1 MALSLLSE
9 CLRPGDRIVV
19 GQAVGEPVALIAALF
34 ELAPRL
40 GAVDVFC
47 GLSLNPAW
55 EGKVPDAVR
64 VTTYCGLGTVRKLV
78 ARERAR
84 VLPTSLSQLSS
95 LIASRKLP
103 VDVVLL
109 QVSPA
114 DADGYHS
121 LSCTLDYVWDAAQV
135 ARVVVVEVN
144 SNLPITRTSGGI
156 GRLHHSRVVVA
167 LESDAAL
174 LESPA
179 EAPGEVQRQVAR
191 QVAKLVP
198 DGATVQL
205 GIGGLA
211 VAVAEAI
218 RDRRGLK
225 IRSGMVGDW
234 FVDLVDSGAIDTAT
248 PDACLT
254 SLAVGSRHLYGSLS
268 RLTREGILGFALPAQ
283 LVVPI
288 PGSPFMAINSAIEV
302 DLSGQVNAEFVGE
315 RYVGAVGGQTDY
327 FRAARRSAG
336 GLAILALPAMTAATT
351 QATAG
356 REARSRIIPR
366 CAHVTSAQSDV
377 DVIVTEHG
385 AADIRATTL
394 KERRTLITNI
404 AGPQERGAL
413 LHGLGAEPSAK

>member
-1 MALSLLSE
+1 MPSALSE
-9 CLRPGDRIVV
+9 CLRPGDHIVV
-19 GQAVGEPVALIAALF
+19 GQAVGEPVGLIAELF
-34 ELAPRL
+34 ALAPRL
-40 GAVDVFC
+40 ETVDVFC

-55 EGKVPDAVR
+55 EENVPEALR
-64 VTTYCGLGTVRKLV
+64 VTTYLGLGTVRKLV
-78 ARERAR
+78 ACERAR
-84 VLPTSLSQLSS
+84 VVPTSLSQLSS
-95 LIASRKLP
+95 LIASRRLP

-135 ARVVVVEVN
+135 ARVVLVEVN
-144 SNLPITRTSGGI
+144 SKLPMTRSSHGK
-156 GRLHHSRVVVA
+156 GRLHTSRVVVA
-167 LESDAAL
+167 RESDAPL

-179 EAPGEVQRQVAR
+179 EEPDEVQQAVAR

-211 VAVAEAI
+211 VAVAGALK
-218 RDRRGLK
+218 DRRGLK

-234 FVDLVDSGAIDTAT
+234 FLDLVDSGAIDTAA
-248 PDACLT
+248 PDTCLA
-254 SLAVGSRHLYGSLS
+254 SLAVGSRRLYESLS
-268 RLTREGILGFALPAQ
+268 RDGILGFALPAQ
-283 LVVPI
+283 LGVPI

-302 DLSGQVNAEFVGE
+302 DLGGQVNAEFVGE
-315 RYVGAVGGQTDY
+315 RYVGTVGGQTDY

-336 GLAILALPAMTAATT
+336 GLAILALPSTTAATR
-351 QATAG
+351 G
-356 REARSRIIPR
+356 REAQSRIVSR
-366 CAHVTSAQSDV
+366 CVYVTSAQSDV

-394 KERRTLITNI
+394 KERNALIANI
-404 AGPQERGAL
+404 AEPRERGAL
-413 LHGLGAEPSAK
+413 LHGGAQ

>member
-1 MALSLLSE
+1 MTLSLLAE

-19 GQAVGEPVALIAALF
+19 GQATGEPVGLIAELF
-34 ELAPRL
+34 DLAPRL
-40 GAVDVFC
+40 GTVEVFC

-55 EGKVPDAVR
+55 EGNVPDAVR

-78 ARERAR
+78 GRERAR
-84 VLPTSLSQLSS
+84 VLPSSLSQLSS

-103 VDVVLL
+103 ADVVLL

-121 LSCTLDYVWDAAQV
+121 LGCTLDYVWDAALA

-144 SNLPITRTSGGI
+144 ANVPMTRGI
-156 GRLHHSRVVVA
+156 GRLHRSRVVVA
-167 LESDAAL
+167 RESDDAL

-179 EAPGEVQRQVAR
+179 EEPAEVQRQVAR
-191 QVAKLVP
+191 EVAGLVP

-211 VAVAEAI
+211 VAVAGALKNH
-218 RDRRGLK
+218 RGLK
-225 IRSGMVGDW
+225 IRSGLVGDW
-234 FVDLVDSGAIDTAT
+234 FLDLLESGAIDTAT
-248 PDACLT
+248 PDGCLT
-254 SLAVGSRHLYGSLS
+254 SLVVGSRHLYESLS
-268 RLTREGILGFALPAQ
+268 RESILGFAPPAQ
-283 LVVPI
+283 LVIPI

-302 DLSGQVNAEFVGE
+302 DLCGQVNAEFLGE

-336 GLAILALPAMTAATT
+336 GLAILALPATT
-351 QATAG
+351 G
-356 REARSRIIPR
+356 RDAKSRIVRR
-366 CAHVTSAQSDV
+366 CAYVTSAQSDV

-385 AADIRATTL
+385 AADIRSTTL
-394 KERRTLITNI
+394 QERHVLIANI
-404 AGPQERGAL
+404 ADPQARAVL
-413 LHGLGAEPSAK
+413 LQGGVR

>member
-1 MALSLLSE
+1 MAASVLSE
-9 CLRPGDRIVV
+9 CLRPGDRVVV
-19 GQAVGEPVALIAALF
+19 GQAVGEPVGLIAELF

-40 GAVDVFC
+40 GTVDVFC

-55 EGKVPDAVR
+55 EAEVPDAVR
-64 VTTYCGLGTVRKLV
+64 MTTYCGLGTVRKQV
-78 ARERAR
+78 ARGRAR
-84 VLPTSLSQLSS
+84 VLPCSLSQLSS
-95 LIASRKLP
+95 FIASGKLP
-103 VDVVLL
+103 ADVVLL

-121 LSCTLDYVWDAAQV
+121 LGCTLDYVWDAAQV
-135 ARVVVVEVN
+135 ARLVVVEVN
-144 SNLPITRTSGGI
+144 SRLPMTRGS
-156 GRLHHSRVVVA
+156 GRLHRSRVVVA
-167 LESDAAL
+167 RESDAPL

-179 EAPGEVQRQVAR
+179 EEPGDVQRQVAR
-191 QVAKLVP
+191 QVATLIP

-211 VAVAEAI
+211 VAVAGAL

-234 FVDLVDSGAIDTAT
+234 FLDLLDSGAIDTAT
-248 PDACLT
+248 PDACLA
-254 SLAVGSRHLYGSLS
+254 SLAVGSRHLYASLS
-268 RLTREGILGFALPAQ
+268 REGILGFALPAQ

-302 DLSGQVNAEFVGE
+302 DLNGQVNAELVGE
-315 RYVGAVGGQTDY
+315 RYVGAIGGQTDY

-336 GLAILALPAMTAATT
+336 GLAILALPATT
-351 QATAG
+351 G
-356 REARSRIIPR
+356 REAGSRIVRR
-366 CAHVTSAQSDV
+366 CAYVTSAQSDV

-394 KERRTLITNI
+394 KNRNILIANI
-404 AGPQERGAL
+404 ADPRARGAL
-413 LHGLGAEPSAK
+413 LA

>member
-1 MALSLLSE
+1 MARSVLSE
-9 CLRPGDRIVV
+9 CLRPGDHVVV
-19 GQAVGEPVALIAALF
+19 GQGVGEPVGLIAELF

-40 GAVDVFC
+40 GSVDVFC

-55 EGKVPDAVR
+55 EDSVPDAVR
-64 VTTYCGLGTVRKLV
+64 VTSYCGLGTVRKLV

-84 VLPTSLSQLSS
+84 VLPASLSQLSS

-121 LSCTLDYVWDAAQV
+121 MSCTLDYVWDAVQA
-135 ARVVVVEVN
+135 ARVVLVEVN
-144 SNLPITRTSGGI
+144 SNLPLTRASRGS
-156 GRLHHSRVVVA
+156 GRLHASAVVVA
-167 LESDAAL
+167 RESEAAL
-174 LESPA
+174 LESP
-179 EAPGEVQRQVAR
+179 PEVPDEMQRQVAR
-191 QVAKLVP
+191 QAANLVP

-211 VAVAEAI
+211 VAVAGALA
-218 RDRRGLK
+218 DRRGLK

-234 FVDLVDSGAIDTAT
+234 FLDLLGNGVIDTAT

-254 SLAVGSRHLYGSLS
+254 SLAVGSRHLYASFS
-268 RLTREGILGFALPAQ
+268 RDGILGFAPPAQ
-283 LVVPI
+283 LIVPI

-336 GLAILALPAMTAATT
+336 GLAILALPSTTGAAT
-351 QATAG
+351 G
-356 REARSRIIPR
+356 RAARSRIVAR
-366 CAHVTSAQSDV
+366 CGHVTSAQSDV
-377 DVIVTEHG
+377 DIIVTENG

-394 KERRTLITNI
+394 QERNTLIANL
-404 AGPQERGAL
+404 ADSGARGAL
-413 LHGLGAEPSAK
+413 LQRGGSR

>member
-1 MALSLLSE
+1 MAASVLSE
-9 CLRPGDRIVV
+9 HLRPGDRIVV
-19 GQAVGEPVALIAALF
+19 GQAVSEPVGLIAELF

-40 GAVDVFC
+40 GTVDVFC

-55 EGKVPDAVR
+55 EGEVPHAVR
-64 VTTYCGLGTVRKLV
+64 VSTYCGLGTVRQLV

-84 VLPTSLSQLSS
+84 VVPASLSQLSS
-95 LIASRKLP
+95 LIASRKLAA
-103 VDVVLL
+103 DVVLL

-121 LSCTLDYVWDAAQV
+121 LGCALDYVWDAAQA

-144 SNLPITRTSGGI
+144 TNLPFTRSS
-156 GRLHHSRVVVA
+156 GRLHRSRVVVTR
-167 LESDAAL
+167 ESDAAL

-179 EAPGEVQRQVAR
+179 EEPSDVQQQVAR
-191 QVAKLVP
+191 QVAQLVL

-211 VAVAEAI
+211 VAVARALS
-218 RDRRGLK
+218 DRRGLK

-234 FVDLVDSGAIDTAT
+234 FLDLVASGAVDTAM

-254 SLAVGSRHLYGSLS
+254 SLVVGSRRLYGSLS
-268 RLTREGILGFALPAQ
+268 RDGLLGFAQPAQ

-288 PGSPFMAINSAIEV
+288 VGSPFMAINSAIEV
-302 DLSGQVNAEFVGE
+302 DLCGQVNAEFVGQ

-336 GLAILALPAMTAATT
+336 GLAIVALPSTTGRAAK
-351 QATAG
+351 
-356 REARSRIIPR
+356 SRIVRR
-366 CAHVTSAQSDV
+366 CEHLTSAQSDV
-377 DVIVTEHG
+377 DLIVTEHG

-394 KERRTLITNI
+394 QERKLLIANI
-404 AGPQERGAL
+404 AAPPERGAL
-413 LHGLGAEPSAK
+413 LHAANAP